1 MNKSDNIAQSLN
13 ELIREAQKNGGY
25 VYIVDKKRNNF
36 VLRLTEEVNIKAID
50 GFKAEEGST

>member
-13 ELIREAQKNGGY
+13 ELIREAAKNGGF

-36 VLRLTEEVNIKAID
+36 VLRLTEEVNSKAVD
-50 GFKAEEGST
+50 GFRAEEGNT